1 MSTRFGVTTTKWA
14 VCLNQQ
20 SISCRVW
27 KCSISSF
34 RSQTSITIPPDS
46 GTWMGIRNTSNEGNI
61 FSSVVNRNLI
71 LFHTPTGPKIM
82 YDITANCQ
90 FLLINKDLGQY
101 TFYMTSHL
109 VVMHSPHP
117 RLRKGYNI
125 YPHQPPKSD
134 SPYFVYGFEFIWPPD
149 LSHISDGH
157 NHLLFLTGS
166 HIKFPKNIEYDPRRI
181 THGPFW

>member
-1 MSTRFGVTTTKWA
+1 MSENALSVHLGVRH
-14 VCLNQQ
+14 Q
-20 SISCRVW
+20 SLFPQIVEHEWGLEIHLVR
-27 KCSISSF
+27 
-34 RSQTSITIPPDS
+34 
-46 GTWMGIRNTSNEGNI
+46 GNI
-61 FSSVVNRNLI
+61 FSLVVNRNLI

-134 SPYFVYGFEFIWPPD
+134 SRYFVYGFEFIGPPD
-149 LSHISDGH
+149 LSHISDGY